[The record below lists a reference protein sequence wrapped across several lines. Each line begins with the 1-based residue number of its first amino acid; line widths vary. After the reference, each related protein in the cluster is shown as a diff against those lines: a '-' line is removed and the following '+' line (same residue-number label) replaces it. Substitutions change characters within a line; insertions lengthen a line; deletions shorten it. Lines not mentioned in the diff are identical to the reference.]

1 MKPISQTIIAVA
13 VVAGLTLGAAA
24 VGTAQGKPGGHPA
37 ARVRPMGH
45 PSTPSNAAPK
55 PKTFPRG
62 VAAKLGT
69 TPEAMQSAY
78 ETAKAANPK
87 LTRGQFIAANMVAQN
102 LSSKNPAIT
111 SAALLSG
118 LQSGKSIGQTL
129 QGLGVS
135 ASDAD
140 KAEDAANKEIR
151 EANRGGKSTKSA
163 AKPDSTKMH

>member
-129 QGLGVS
+129 QSLGLS
-135 ASDAD
+135 SQEAHDAQRQAD
-140 KAEDAANKEIR
+140 RDAKAAERAED
-151 EANRGGKSTKSA
+151 SA
-163 AKPDSTKMH
+163 EKPKAP